1 VVEKFL
7 GELQERLNASK
18 VTLEVSPAAKKWLAE
33 RGYDTRFGA
42 RPLGRLI
49 ENEIARV
56 LADDVLFGKLT
67 KGGKVKVDVADEKLL
82 FDYGD
87 VPAEAVDASV

>member
-1 VVEKFL
+1 MNFL
-7 GELQERLNASK
+7 LELSERLEANK
-18 VTLEVSPAAKKWLAE
+18 VTMEVTPAAKKWLAE

-56 LADDVLFGKLT
+56 LADDVLFGRLT
-67 KGGKVKVDVADEKLL
+67 KGGRVVVDL
-82 FDYGD
+82 
-87 VPAEAVDASV
+87 

>member
-1 VVEKFL
+1 
-7 GELQERLNASK
+7 
-18 VTLEVSPAAKKWLAE
+18 
-33 RGYDTRFGA
+33 
-42 RPLGRLI
+42 LI

-67 KGGKVKVDVADEKLL
+67 KGGKVKVDLADDKLV

-87 VPAEAVDASV
+87 IPADVTDTLA